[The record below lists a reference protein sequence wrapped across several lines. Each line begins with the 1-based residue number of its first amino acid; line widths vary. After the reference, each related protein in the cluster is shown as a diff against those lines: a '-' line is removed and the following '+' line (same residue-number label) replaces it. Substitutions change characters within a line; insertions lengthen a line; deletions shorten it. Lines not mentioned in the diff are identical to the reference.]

1 MHIDHANRQ
10 IILSDIFK
18 WFKKDFIND
27 LRHQGLPSKRGL
39 TDYIASI
46 AAEPL
51 RREIE
56 SSAEYKIVFHE
67 YDWSINE
74 AD

>member
-1 MHIDHANRQ
+1 M
-10 IILSDIFK
+10 LSEIFK
-18 WFKKDFIND
+18 WFKNDFIND
-27 LRHQGLPSKRGL
+27 LRNRGLPSKRGL
-39 TDYIASI
+39 IDYIASI

-51 RREIE
+51 GSEIE